1 MPKKLKPSLLT
12 VCLFVLALVAQSAQ
26 QATPQKPEE
35 LAKNLVLV
43 EKPQPVS
50 EKVKIGFESITARDS
65 IIMLRYIAS
74 DLMEGRETAT
84 HGYQLAAEYAAS
96 LLSLWK
102 LRPGGDKPEMRPTGM
117 FARRMTEAPLAAP
130 ERSYFQ
136 EFAMREVTDVST
148 SITLEVRAAAQRKTR
163 NFVSGVDFMSMFSGA
178 QSAEAP
184 VVFAG
189 YGIVEKKINW
199 DDFKNLDVKGKV
211 VLILSEA
218 PGKDNPESP
227 FQKDK
232 ELKEK
237 YFPAAPAAPF
247 ARRGVGFNK
256 TQEIAKLG
264 AAAILQVQNS
274 VSDSQMFKDMAGPR
288 PVSDERPIVNRPRR
302 RLLLPGSRAQ
312 MPWESSPVITI
323 TREMADAI
331 LENSGQKID
340 DLKKKIDTTLKP
352 SSMELPGTK
361 LTIATTSTST
371 LVRCRNVV
379 AYIEGSDPTLKDEMI
394 VVGAHLDHLGK
405 WGDYVFNGADD
416 NASGSVGV
424 LNMARAFAL
433 NPEKPKRTVV
443 FCLWTGEES
452 GLLGSRYYVQNSPFP
467 LEKTVAYLN
476 MDMISRPY
484 DERNLSRMARMM
496 NIPADHEIFKKIK
509 PANFLPVSFSKGA
522 GLDEVLRTANQSIGL
537 DILLRESGETMERAA
552 GGSDHASFASAKVPW
567 VFCIT
572 SMHDDYHQTSDSVEK
587 ASGEMMEKVSRLI
600 YLAAFALADK

>member
-1 MPKKLKPSLLT
+1 LAKKLRLSLLT
-12 VCLFVLALVAQSAQ
+12 LCLFVFALVAQTAQ
-26 QATPQKPEE
+26 QAPPQKPED
-35 LAKNLVLV
+35 LVKNLVLV
-43 EKPQPVS
+43 EKTQPVP
-50 EKVKIGFESITARDS
+50 EKVKTGFESITARDS
-65 IIMLRYIAS
+65 IVMLRYIAS

-84 HGYQLAAEYAAS
+84 RGYQLAAEYAAS

-102 LRPGGDKPEMRPTGM
+102 LKPGGDKPEMRPTGM
-117 FARRMTEAPLAAP
+117 FARRMTETPPPAP
-130 ERSYFQ
+130 ERSFFQ
-136 EFAMREVTDVST
+136 ELAMRELTDIST
-148 SITLEVRAAAQRKTR
+148 SITLEVRSAAQRKTR
-163 NFVSGVDFMSMFSGA
+163 DFVSGVDFMSMFSGA

-189 YGIVEKKINW
+189 YGIVEKKVNW
-199 DDFKNLDVKGKV
+199 DDFKNLDVKGKI

-237 YFPAAPAAPF
+237 YFPAAPVAPF

-264 AAAILQVQNS
+264 VAAILQVQSS
-274 VSDSQMFKDMAGPR
+274 VSDSEMFKDMAGPR
-288 PVSDERPIVNRPRR
+288 PVSDERPIINRPRR
-302 RLLLPGSRAQ
+302 RLLLPGVRAQ

-331 LENSGQKID
+331 LENSGQRVD

-352 SSMELPGTK
+352 LSMELPGTK
-361 LTIATTSTST
+361 LTITTTSTST

-379 AYIEGSDPTLKDEMI
+379 AYVEGSDPALKEEVV

-405 WGDYVFNGADD
+405 WGDYIFNGADD
-416 NASGSVGV
+416 NGSGSVGV
-424 LNMARAFAL
+424 LNLARAFAL

-452 GLLGSRYYVQNSPFP
+452 GLLGSRYYVQNPPFP
-467 LEKTVAYLN
+467 LAKTVAYLN

-496 NIPADHEIFKKIK
+496 NIPPDHEIFKKVK
-509 PANFLPVSFSKGA
+509 PANFLPVSFSAGA
-522 GLDEVLRTANQSIGL
+522 GLDEILRNADQAIGL
-537 DILLRESGETMERAA
+537 DLLLRESGETMERAA
-552 GGSDHASFASAKVPW
+552 GGSDHASFASAKIPW

-572 SMHDDYHQTSDSVEK
+572 SMHDDYHQTSDSVDR
-587 ASGEMMEKVSRLI
+587 ASGEMMEKVSRLV
-600 YLAAFALADK
+600 YLTTFALADK